1 MAVCLGHSP
10 RVKVSSLHFIQ
21 SWQFILCLLYQ
32 KYGFI
37 VFLPTNIMVD
47 ESARIGQEEDEED
60 GPQSDRQ
67 SLLQDRI
74 GYLKTDHV
82 RDDIE

>member
-1 MAVCLGHSP
+1 
-10 RVKVSSLHFIQ
+10 
-21 SWQFILCLLYQ
+21 
-32 KYGFI
+32 
-37 VFLPTNIMVD
+37 MVD